1 MSAITSVMA
10 IYRRELRS
18 YFATPL
24 AAVFVVIFL
33 IMISAFTFYLG
44 NFFQN
49 GQADLQSFFL
59 FHPWMYLL
67 LVPALAMRLWAE
79 ERKSGSIELLLAL
92 PITVWQA
99 VLGKFLAA
107 WTLIG
112 LALLLTFPMWLTVA
126 WLGDP
131 DNGVIAASY
140 IGSWL
145 LAGTFLA
152 IGSAISAATRSQV
165 MAFVISLSVCFVFL
179 LAGYPIVLS
188 AIREV
193 FSQAM
198 VDAIAGL
205 SFFTHFNVITRGIL
219 DMRDI
224 AFFFI
229 NTLAWLFA
237 TVLIINLKRAG

>member
-1 MSAITSVMA
+1 MSPGMA

-18 YFATPL
+18 YFSTPL
-24 AAVFVVIFL
+24 AAVFVIIFL
-33 IMISAFTFYLG
+33 IMVAAFTFYLG
-44 NFFQN
+44 NFFQT
-49 GQADLQSFFL
+49 GQADLQAFFL

-79 ERKSGSIELLLAL
+79 ERKSGSMELLLTL
-92 PITVWQA
+92 PVTVWQA
-99 VLGKFLAA
+99 VLAKFLAA
-107 WTLIG
+107 WSLIA

-131 DNGVIAASY
+131 DNGVILASY

-165 MAFVISLSVCFVFL
+165 MAFIISLSLCLLFL

-188 AIREV
+188 AMQAV
-193 FSQAM
+193 FNQPI
-198 VDAIAGL
+198 VDAIAGM
-205 SFFTHFNVITRGIL
+205 SFFTHFSSITRGIL
-219 DMRDI
+219 DLRDL
-224 AFFFI
+224 AFFSI

-237 TVLIINLKRAG
+237 TVLIINLKRAD

>member
-1 MSAITSVMA
+1 MNAIMA

-18 YFATPL
+18 YFSTPL
-24 AAVFVVIFL
+24 ALVFLVIFL
-33 IMISAFTFYLG
+33 VMVSAFTFYLG
-44 NFFQN
+44 NFFQT
-49 GQADLQSFFL
+49 GQADLQAFFL
-59 FHPWMYLL
+59 FHPWLYLL

-79 ERKSGSIELLLAL
+79 ERKSGSIELLLTL

-107 WTLIG
+107 WTLVG
-112 LALLLTFPMWLTVA
+112 LALLLTFPMWITVA

-131 DNGVIAASY
+131 DNGVIFASY

-145 LAGTFLA
+145 LAGSFLA

-165 MAFVISLSVCFVFL
+165 MAFILSLSVCLLFL

-188 AIREV
+188 AI
-193 FSQAM
+193 QALFNQAT

-205 SFFTHFNVITRGIL
+205 SFFTHFTSITRGIL
-219 DMRDI
+219 DLRDV
-224 AFFFI
+224 AFFLI
-229 NTLAWLFA
+229 NGTMWLVA
-237 TVLIINLKRAG
+237 TVLIINFKKAG

>member
-1 MSAITSVMA
+1 MSAITA

-33 IMISAFTFYLG
+33 TMVSAFTFYLG

-49 GQADLQSFFL
+49 GQANLQAFFL

-79 ERKSGSIELLLAL
+79 ERKSGSIELLLTL
-92 PITVWQA
+92 PVTVWQA
-99 VLGKFLAA
+99 VSGKFLAA

-112 LALLLTFPMWLTVA
+112 IALLLTFPMWLTVA

-131 DNGVIAASY
+131 DNGVIVASY

-145 LAGTFLA
+145 LAGAFLA
-152 IGSAISAATRSQV
+152 IGSAISASTRSQV
-165 MAFVISLSVCFVFL
+165 MAFVMTLSVCFAFL
-179 LAGYPIVLS
+179 LAGYPIILS
-188 AIREV
+188 AMREL
-193 FSQAM
+193 FSQPM

-205 SFFTHFNVITRGIL
+205 SFFTHFDAITRGIL
-219 DMRDI
+219 DMRDL
-224 AFFFI
+224 AFFLI
-229 NTLAWLFA
+229 NILAWLFA
-237 TVLIINLKRAG
+237 TALIINLKRAG

>member
-1 MSAITSVMA
+1 MSAITA

-33 IMISAFTFYLG
+33 TMVSAFTFYLG

-49 GQADLQSFFL
+49 GQADLQAFFL

-79 ERKSGSIELLLAL
+79 ERKSGSIELLLTL
-92 PITVWQA
+92 PVTVWQA
-99 VLGKFLAA
+99 VSGKFLAA

-112 LALLLTFPMWLTVA
+112 IALLLTFPMWLTVA

-131 DNGVIAASY
+131 DNGVIVASY

-145 LAGTFLA
+145 LAGAFLA
-152 IGSAISAATRSQV
+152 IGSAISASTRSQV
-165 MAFVISLSVCFVFL
+165 MAFVMTLSVCFAFL
-179 LAGYPIVLS
+179 LAGYPIILS
-188 AIREV
+188 AMREL
-193 FSQAM
+193 FSQPM

-205 SFFTHFNVITRGIL
+205 SFFTHFDAITRGIL
-219 DMRDI
+219 DMRDL
-224 AFFFI
+224 AFFLI
-229 NTLAWLFA
+229 NILAWLFA